1 MFQEFDQS
9 AVIKVVG
16 VGGGGGNA
24 VDRMVESGI
33 QNVEFIA
40 VNTDAQALRRSKAD
54 VRIQIGE
61 KLTKGLGAGAN
72 PEVGRKAAEETKDKI
87 EEALEGADMVFVTS
101 GMGGGTGTGAAPIVA
116 SIAKELGALTVGVV
130 TRPFNF
136 EGKKRQVQSTAGIN
150 SLKGAVD
157 TLIVIPMIDY

>member
-1 MFQEFDQS
+1 MFEEFDQS

-24 VDRMVESGI
+24 VDRMKESGI
-33 QNVEFIA
+33 KNVEFIA
-40 VNTDAQALRRSKAD
+40 INTDAQALKRSKAD

-87 EEALEGADMVFVTS
+87 
-101 GMGGGTGTGAAPIVA
+101 A
-116 SIAKELGALTVGVV
+116 STCTTCICIYYYGCCIC
-130 TRPFNF
+130 R
-136 EGKKRQVQSTAGIN
+136 RTAYYFIYP
-150 SLKGAVD
+150 D
-157 TLIVIPMIDY
+157 